1 MTDKLTAA
9 NVREILAILEA
20 STFDELLLETEGLK
34 LTLRRN
40 GAIGEARPAPVVVS
54 ERAAPMPAL
63 TPTPP
68 AREAGL
74 VTVAAPMLGV
84 YYRAPKPGAEPFVQ
98 VGARVAAD
106 TIIGLIEVMKLMN
119 AVPAGV
125 AGEVVEIVAGDGGLV
140 EYGQAILRIRPD

>member
-40 GAIGEARPAPVVVS
+40 GAISEARPGPVEAT
-54 ERAAPMPAL
+54 ERAAKRPPAL
-63 TPTPP
+63 APAPP
-68 AREAGL
+68 ETAGL

-84 YYRAPKPGAEPFVQ
+84 FYRAPKPGAEPFVQ
-98 VGARVAAD
+98 VGSRVAAD

-119 AVPAGV
+119 AVPAGA
-125 AGEVVEIVAGDGGLV
+125 AGEVAEIVAGDGGLV

>member
-40 GAIGEARPAPVVVS
+40 GAISEARPAPVEPT
-54 ERAAPMPAL
+54 ERAAKPMPAL
-63 TPTPP
+63 ASAPSET
-68 AREAGL
+68 AGL

-98 VGARVAAD
+98 VGSRVAAD

-119 AVPAGV
+119 AVPAGAV
-125 AGEVVEIVAGDGGLV
+125 GEVVEIVAGDGGLV